1 MKDTILK
8 WANEMVQN
16 YPWLTVKFEYSQRFG
31 TFLVD
36 FVYSSDNQN
45 DQDFHRDALAFND
58 KMNELYCDDAP
69 LFTDNGKLFTLSD
82 DALIISSHTYFDCGE
97 ITSFFGLQEALNWSN
112 TSPTTTVL
120 NECVNSLTYDSI
132 MFDIAA

>member
-16 YPWLTVKFEYSQRFG
+16 YPWLTVKFEYNQRFG

-36 FVYSSDNQN
+36 FVYSIEYQN
-45 DQDFHRDALAFND
+45 NEDFHRDALGFND
-58 KMNELYCDDAP
+58 KMNEFYCDDAP

-82 DALIISSHTYFDCGE
+82 SAIIISSHTYFDCGE
-97 ITSFFGLQEALNWSN
+97 ISSFFRLQEAFNWS
-112 TSPTTTVL
+112 TASAATTVL
-120 NECVNSLTYDSI
+120 SECVNSLTNDSI